1 MNTTQS
7 QPLLHSF
14 LFDPNSYMYLVVS
27 LSGELTIKELVS
39 AVEKAYTQNETT
51 MSKVILENGN
61 AYFPRCQEADVQK
74 RC

>member
-51 MSKVILENGN
+51 KYI
-61 AYFPRCQEADVQK
+61 
-74 RC
+74 